1 MRISTQSFFERN
13 AAGMGRL
20 QQKLFQVQQKI
31 GAGSRFITPS
41 QDPVAAARALGVSQ
55 SLAETTQ
62 YAASRSRAGQSL
74 AMEESAL
81 QSATRVLQEVKA
93 LIVQAGNGTLTDA
106 DRATLGTAL
115 ESQFAELLG
124 VANSTDGNGQYLF
137 AGFKGDAPPF
147 VAQGATVAYNGDQG
161 RRLVQVDVSR
171 QLSVADDGESVFRAV
186 QGSASRVPVAGA
198 GNQGSG
204 TFGSV
209 SVTDGRSYQVTFDT
223 TATATAK
230 ATYTLRNADDGTV
243 LGSGEFTAG
252 EPITAPGLA
261 MRIDGAPVAGDVFTV
276 SDAQQAGTDVFQ
288 AMRDLITA
296 LRVPATDA
304 TSMANVR
311 NALGTA
317 NVKITNAHDNVLT
330 VRSAVGSR
338 LAELDSLNASGEWRN
353 IVDQTYLSEL
363 QDLDYASALTEF
375 AQRETNLRATQQ
387 TFARLQSIAL
397 FNYL

>member
-1 MRISTQSFFERN
+1 MRISTQSFFERS

-31 GAGSRFITPS
+31 GAGTRFITPS

-55 SLAETTQ
+55 SLAETAQ

-147 VAQGATVAYNGDQG
+147 VAQGAGVAYSGDQG
-161 RRLVQVDVSR
+161 QRLVQVDVSR
-171 QLSVADDGESVFRAV
+171 QMSVADDGESVFRAV

-204 TFGSV
+204 AFGSV
-209 SVTDGRSYQVTFDT
+209 SVTDGGSYQVTFDT

-230 ATYTLRNADDGTV
+230 ATYTVRNADDGTV

-252 EPITAPGLA
+252 EPITAPGLT

-276 SDAQQAGTDVFQ
+276 GNAQQAGTDVFQ
-288 AMRDLITA
+288 AMRELITA

-304 TSMANVR
+304 ASRANVR

-338 LAELDSLNASGEWRN
+338 LAELDSLDASGEWRG

-375 AQRETNLRATQQ
+375 AQRESNLRATQQ

>member
-1 MRISTQSFFERN
+1 MRISTQSFFERS

-20 QQKLFQVQQKI
+20 QQKLFQVQRQI
-31 GAGSRFITPS
+31 GAGTKFLTPS
-41 QDPVAAARALGVSQ
+41 GDPVAAARALGVSQ
-55 SLAETTQ
+55 SLAETAQ

-74 AMEESAL
+74 SMEESAL
-81 QSATRVLQEVKA
+81 QSATGVLQNVKT
-93 LIVQAGNGTLTDA
+93 LIVQAGNGTLTAA
-106 DRATLGTAL
+106 DRGTLATAL

-147 VAQGATVAYNGDQG
+147 VEQGDGTVNYMGNAGQ
-161 RRLVQVDVSR
+161 RLVQVDVAR
-171 QLSVADDGESVFRAV
+171 QIAATDDGESVFGAV
-186 QGSASRVPVAGA
+186 QGSAMRVPAAAA
-198 GNQGSG
+198 GNGGSG
-204 TFGSV
+204 VFSNV
-209 SVTDGRSYQVTFDT
+209 SVADGLNYTVTFNSS
-223 TATATAK
+223 
-230 ATYTLRNADDGTV
+230 ATYTVSYVAADGTPV
-243 LGSGEFTAG
+243 AVGPQVFTPGQSIAVAG
-252 EPITAPGLA
+252 LT
-261 MRIDGAPVAGDVFTV
+261 MQIDGAPIAGDVFTV
-276 SDAQQAGTDVFQ
+276 QDATSAGADVFQ
-288 AMRDLITA
+288 AVRDLIGA

-304 TSMANVR
+304 AAMAKVL
-311 NALGTA
+311 NALSTA
-317 NVKITNAHDNVLT
+317 DVKINNAHDNVLT

-363 QDLDYASALTEF
+363 QDLDYASALSEF

>member
-1 MRISTQSFFERN
+1 MRISTQAFFDRN
-13 AAGMGRL
+13 VAGMGRL

-31 GAGSRFITPS
+31 GAGTKFIAPS

-55 SLAETTQ
+55 SLAETAQ

-81 QSATRVLQEVKA
+81 QSATRILQDVKTT
-93 LIVQAGNGTLTDA
+93 IVQAGNGTLTDA
-106 DRATLGTAL
+106 DRATLATAL

-137 AGFKGDAPPF
+137 AGFKGDALPF
-147 VAQGATVAYNGDQG
+147 VDGTGTVVYQGDQG
-161 RRLVQVDVSR
+161 QRLVQVDVAR
-171 QLSVADDGESVFRAV
+171 QMAATDDGITVFGSV
-186 QGSASRVPVAGA
+186 QGSATRVTTAAASNTGSGVFRDATVSDARNYTITFGA
-198 GNQGSG
+198 GG
-204 TFGSV
+204 
-209 SVTDGRSYQVTFDT
+209 D
-223 TATATAK
+223 
-230 ATYTLRNADDGTV
+230 YTVDDGVTLYSGV
-243 LGSGEFTAG
+243 LTAG
-252 EPITAPGLA
+252 EPIQAGGLTIQ
-261 MRIDGAPVAGDVFTV
+261 IDGEPAAGDVFTV
-276 SDAQQAGTDVFQ
+276 FDAPSAGTDVFQ
-288 AMRDLITA
+288 AMRDLIDVLKA
-296 LRVPATDA
+296 PAPNA
-304 TSMANVR
+304 AGLAKVL
-311 NALGTA
+311 NALSTA

-353 IVDQTYLSEL
+353 IVDQAYLSEL
-363 QDLDYASALTEF
+363 QDLDYASAISEF

>member
-1 MRISTQSFFERN
+1 MRISTQAFFDRN

-31 GAGSRFITPS
+31 GAGTKFIAPS

-55 SLAETTQ
+55 SLTETAQ
-62 YAASRSRAGQSL
+62 YAASRSRAAQSL
-74 AMEESAL
+74 SMEESAL
-81 QSATRVLQEVKA
+81 QSATRVLQNVKTT
-93 LIVQAGNGTLTDA
+93 IVQAGNGTLTDA
-106 DRATLGTAL
+106 DRATLATSL

-147 VAQGATVAYNGDQG
+147 VQQASGVTYQGDQG
-161 RRLVQVDVSR
+161 QRLVQVDVAR
-171 QLSVADDGESVFRAV
+171 QMAATDDGRSVFEAV
-186 QGSASRVPVAGA
+186 QGSARHVPAAGA
-198 GNQGSG
+198 GNGGSG
-204 TFGSV
+204 VFRDV
-209 SVTDGRSYQVTFDT
+209 SVTGGGNYTVTFG
-223 TATATAK
+223 AGGA
-230 ATYTLRNADDGTV
+230 YTVDDGTTSYSGV
-243 LGSGEFTAG
+243 LVAG
-252 EPITAPGLA
+252 ETIDAGGLT
-261 MRIDGAPVAGDVFTV
+261 MKIDGEPAEFDVFTV
-276 SDAQQAGTDVFQ
+276 TNAQQAGTDVFG
-288 AMRDLITA
+288 AMRDLVDVLKTT
-296 LRVPATDA
+296 VTNPAE
-304 TSMANVR
+304 MADLR
-311 NALGTA
+311 NALSTA

-330 VRSAVGSR
+330 VRSGVGSR
-338 LAELDSLNASGEWRN
+338 LAELDSLDASGEWRN

>member
-1 MRISTQSFFERN
+1 MRISTQAFFERS

-31 GAGSRFITPS
+31 GAGTRFITPS

-81 QSATRVLQEVKA
+81 QSATRVLQEVKT

-106 DRATLGTAL
+106 DRATLATAL

-147 VAQGATVAYNGDQG
+147 VEQGATVAYNGDQG
-161 RRLVQVDVSR
+161 QRLVQVDVSR
-171 QLSVADDGESVFRAV
+171 QMSVTDDGESVFRAV
-186 QGSASRVPVAGA
+186 QGSAVRVPAAGA

-204 TFGSV
+204 VFRGV
-209 SVTDGRSYQVTFDT
+209 NVTDGRNYELTFDT

-252 EPITAPGLA
+252 EPITTPGLA
-261 MRIDGAPVAGDVFTV
+261 MRIEGAPVAGDVFTV
-276 SDAQQAGTDVFQ
+276 GNAQQAGTDVFQ
-288 AMRDLITA
+288 AMRELITA
-296 LRVPATDA
+296 LRVPAADA
-304 TSMANVR
+304 ASMADVR

-353 IVDQTYLSEL
+353 IVDQTYLSDL

-375 AQRETNLRATQQ
+375 AQRESNLRATQQ
-387 TFARLQSIAL
+387 TFARLQGIAL

>member
-31 GAGSRFITPS
+31 GAGTKFISPS
-41 QDPVAAARALGVSQ
+41 GDPVAAARALGVSQ
-55 SLAETTQ
+55 SLAETGQ
-62 YAASRSRAGQSL
+62 HAASRGRAEQSL
-74 AMEESAL
+74 SMEESAL
-81 QSATRVLQEVKA
+81 QSATRILQNVKTTV
-93 LIVQAGNGTLTDA
+93 VQAGNGTLTDA
-106 DRATLGTAL
+106 DRATLATAL

-147 VAQGATVAYNGDQG
+147 VQQGDTVAYNGDQG
-161 RRLVQVDVSR
+161 QRLVQVDVSR
-171 QLSVADDGESVFRAV
+171 QMAAADDGKSVFGAV
-186 QGSASRVPVAGA
+186 QGSAMRVPVAVVST
-198 GNQGSG
+198 GSG
-204 TFGSV
+204 VFRSV
-209 SVTDGRSYQVTFDT
+209 SVTDGGNYRVTFDAA
-223 TATATAK
+223 ATPTAK
-230 ATYTLRNADDGTV
+230 ATYTVRNADDGTV
-243 LGSGEFTAG
+243 LGTGDLTPG
-252 EPITAPGLA
+252 EPIVMDGLT
-261 MRIDGAPVAGDVFTV
+261 MQIDGAPAAGDEFTV
-276 SDAQQAGTDVFQ
+276 TNAQQAGTDVFQ
-288 AMRDLITA
+288 TIRDLINVLKT
-296 LRVPATDA
+296 PAPDA
-304 TSMANVR
+304 ASMADVR
-311 NALGTA
+311 NALSTA

-353 IVDQTYLSEL
+353 IVDQNYLSDL
-363 QDLDYASALTEF
+363 QDLDYASAITEF

>member
-31 GAGSRFITPS
+31 GAGTRFITPS

-55 SLAETTQ
+55 SLAETAQ

-74 AMEESAL
+74 AMEENAL

-171 QLSVADDGESVFRAV
+171 RMSVADDGESVFRAV
-186 QGSASRVPVAGA
+186 QGSASRVPAAGA

-204 TFGSV
+204 AFGSV
-209 SVTDGRSYQVTFDT
+209 SVTDGRSYQLTFDT

-230 ATYTLRNADDGTV
+230 ATYTVRNADDGTV

-252 EPITAPGLA
+252 NSISVPGLT

-276 SDAQQAGTDVFQ
+276 SNAQQAGTDVFQ

-304 TSMANVR
+304 ASMANVR

-317 NVKITNAHDNVLT
+317 NAKITNAHDNVLT

-338 LAELDSLNASGEWRN
+338 LAELDSLNASGEWRD
-353 IVDQTYLSEL
+353 IVDQTYLSDL
-363 QDLDYASALTEF
+363 RDLDYASALSEF
-375 AQRETNLRATQQ
+375 AQRESNLRATQQ